1 MLLSRWIIAI
11 LTLPVTALILA
22 PMAILWLSCGTG
34 WSDSI
39 ASLSTPV
46 FWLAVFFGLFGMF
59 SAIWAVSLFFRF
71 GNGTAAP
78 WDPPRRFVVRGP
90 YCYMRNPMITGA
102 LLVLSAETLLF
113 QSWPIFIWLVIFA
126 VGNVIYIPT
135 IEEKGLEKRFGRD
148 YLIYK
153 RHVPRWIPRLTAWQ
167 GLQKE
172 D

>member
-1 MLLSRWIIAI
+1 
-11 LTLPVTALILA
+11 
-22 PMAILWLSCGTG
+22 
-34 WSDSI
+34 
-39 ASLSTPV
+39 
-46 FWLAVFFGLFGMF
+46 
-59 SAIWAVSLFFRF
+59 
-71 GNGTAAP
+71 
-78 WDPPRRFVVRGP
+78 
-90 YCYMRNPMITGA
+90 MITGA